1 MDPWEVAPCQNTMST
16 KRIARAV
23 LAHTACLLALAERWL
38 RRADQLDY
46 VVRRRLIPTPFEKET
61 RSMPHKE
68 ASIRRSGLSSD
79 IQDAIGQRLRAEY
92 ALERSMPARF
102 ANLLKE
108 FEQRNDKAKAFARD
122 GFASAA

>member
-1 MDPWEVAPCQNTMST
+1 MGNGPMPKHNEY
-16 KRIARAV
+16 KEIARAV
-23 LAHTACLLALAERWL
+23 LAHTAGVLAVAERWL

-46 VVRRRLIPTPFEKET
+46 VVRRRLIPIPFGEGT

-92 ALERSMPARF
+92 AIERSMPARIT
-102 ANLLKE
+102 NLLRE
-108 FEQRNDKAKAFARD
+108 FEQQSSQRI
-122 GFASAA
+122 